1 MRPVGPT
8 RAPAPVWDIATPPRP
23 GRIRGVGMAGF
34 RAHAP
39 VDLDVVPYPAV
50 TVALDLGDP
59 PLAVDDATG
68 RRAHGSVVVGLAP
81 GSVRGHGSAITC
93 LQLRL
98 APPVAHRILGAS
110 SELAG
115 TVVGLDQLWGRDA
128 ARTEERLR
136 AASSWDERFAI
147 AEAALLRRYA
157 DGRPVDPEVA
167 FAWDQLVTHRGAVRI
182 ERIATEIGWSRKR
195 LWSRFHTQTGLG
207 PKHAARLVR
216 FDDAAHRLAAGHS
229 AARVAADTG
238 YTDQS
243 HLHRDIRTFTGS
255 TPTTLATAP
264 WLTVDPTAW
273 PTTRPDGGR
282 P

>member
-1 MRPVGPT
+1 MRPVDPA
-8 RAPAPVWDIATPPRP
+8 RAPAPVWDIATPARP
-23 GRIRGVGMAGF
+23 CRIPGIGMAGF
-34 RAHAP
+34 HALAP

-50 TVALDLGDP
+50 TLALDLGDP
-59 PLAVDDATG
+59 PFAVDDAAGHRT
-68 RRAHGSVVVGLAP
+68 RGSVVVGLAP
-81 GSVRGHGSAITC
+81 GRVRGHGSAITC

-110 SELAG
+110 SELGGA
-115 TVVGLDQLWGRDA
+115 VVGLDTLWGREA

-136 AASSWDERFAI
+136 AAASWDERFAI
-147 AEAALLRRYA
+147 AEAALVRRYP

-167 FAWDQLVTHRGAVRI
+167 FAWKQLTIHRGTVRI
-182 ERIATEIGWSRKR
+182 ERIAAEVGWSRKR
-195 LWSRFHTQTGLG
+195 LWSRFQAQTGLG

-238 YTDQS
+238 FTDQS
-243 HLHRDIRTFTGS
+243 HLHRDIRTFTGT
-255 TPTTLATAP
+255 TPTALAAAP

-273 PTTRPDGGR
+273 PGTRPAADR

>member
-1 MRPVGPT
+1 MRPVDPA
-8 RAPAPVWDIATPPRP
+8 RAPAPVWEIATPPRP
-23 GRIRGVGMAGF
+23 CRIPGVGMAGF
-34 RAHAP
+34 RTSAP

-68 RRAHGSVVVGLAP
+68 RRTHGSVVVGLAP
-81 GSVRGHGSAITC
+81 GGVRGHGSAVTC

-98 APPVAHRILGAS
+98 PPPVAHRILGAS
-110 SELAG
+110 SELGGA
-115 TVVGLDQLWGRDA
+115 VVGLDQLWGRDA
-128 ARTEERLR
+128 VRTEERLR
-136 AASSWDERFAI
+136 AAPSWDERFAI
-147 AEAALLRRYA
+147 AEAALVRRFA

-167 FAWDQLVTHRGAVRI
+167 FAWDRLVAQRGAVRI
-182 ERIATEIGWSRKR
+182 ELIAAETGWSRKR

-243 HLHRDIRTFTGS
+243 HLHRDIRTFTGT
-255 TPTTLATAP
+255 TPSTLANAP
-264 WLTVDPTAW
+264 WLSVDPTAW
-273 PTTRPDGGR
+273 PATRPDGGHA
-282 P
+282 